1 MILLPSL
8 YREKDK
14 DQVMTTITEMI
25 SELLELGTIKPEG
38 EHPNRY
44 MCICGA
50 QFQRLSLRTHLRSKR
65 HIKCMEAKESGDAG
79 SGEERECNICCLQQ
93 SAFFKCPMCSNSH
106 CVQCH
111 LQIID
116 RNPVCPFCRHVFKEE
131 GENHRFRKEV
141 YERLCLSNP
150 FWDCFYF
157 YKFLKEN
164 HSILMRESLGDI
176 RQYIVDFFIPYR
188 DHEPLVMHMLVEV
201 GLISGHDFLSWVVP
215 RIYPEVS

>member
-79 SGEERECNICCLQQ
+79 SGEERECNICCYSRVHSLNVQ
-93 SAFFKCPMCSNSH
+93 
-106 CVQCH
+106 CVQTHTVCNVTFR
-111 LQIID
+111 LLTGIRSVRFVVTSSKKKVRII
-116 RNPVCPFCRHVFKEE
+116 VFEKKFMKDSVLVI
-131 GENHRFRKEV
+131 RFGIAFIFISFSRKIT
-141 YERLCLSNP
+141 RSLC
-150 FWDCFYF
+150 
-157 YKFLKEN
+157 EN
-164 HSILMRESLGDI
+164 HSGI
-176 RQYIVDFFIPYR
+176 
-188 DHEPLVMHMLVEV
+188 
-201 GLISGHDFLSWVVP
+201 
-215 RIYPEVS
+215 